1 MIPLQLTL
9 KNFLSYQEAT
19 LDFSQLHTAC
29 ISGVN
34 GAGKSSL
41 LEAIAWSLWGKS
53 RVGSEDDL
61 IYYGA
66 AEVRV
71 MFSLIQDQ
79 QTLRVI
85 RTRQRGQTTSLEFQ
99 VQTESGF
106 RSLTSRNMRQTQQLI
121 IESLKLDYHT
131 FVNSA
136 YLRQGRADEFMLKGA
151 MERKQILARLLNL
164 DQYDRLSDHAKE
176 ISVQH
181 KATVGVLQP
190 QLQAIESQLTTEEA
204 IAQERQEVEQHL
216 QYLHQTQARA
226 KQQLSSWQTLQHQ
239 QQTLQQQLQW
249 HESQQESLERD
260 RQRLHQERDTAHTQ
274 KEQLESLLAQ
284 ESAITTAYQNF
295 QSLQVKEAQLA
306 AQFSSYQTTQ
316 EQLNHLRQTQKEQQ
330 QALEDQLRLI
340 QIQLDHLQTQEREL
354 QAILDRQPE
363 IEAAQVK
370 LQQARDRLNSL
381 DQLQLQV
388 SPLLHHRQNLQ
399 RRIDQATAQC
409 RAKLEELQSSW
420 KELQTEQAQTPL
432 LEQAAEDVA
441 GEIAQLEKKRIYQQR
456 VLEKGQE
463 RRNMMEGLQAQQ
475 RSYESQLDA
484 ISQKL
489 QLLKQRSSA
498 ENGDEQIYPPCPLCD
513 RPLDEH
519 HWHLVQEKH
528 TSEQQKILNQIWVIR
543 DQLATSELEIKVF
556 RQEYRDLDRE
566 LSRLSPA
573 LEKRGQLKAVLDVTE
588 QKLER
593 LQQLQTEIL
602 ELEDALHTRSYAQ
615 DLYTELETIDRR
627 IQKLKYDEK
636 DHVLA
641 RGQVEKWRW
650 ADMKKGEIKSAL
662 KQQKKL
668 QEERP
673 ELQAQYQQLSRRL
686 EKLQTT
692 SSLQR
697 QIQTLETQLAEIG
710 YDPESHQLL
719 INQLREAQSAQFRH
733 QQLEQA
739 QEQYPQVCQTCLAL
753 DRRLDDHQNRTQEL
767 GESLAE
773 LNKVLLQNPDAT
785 PQVRALERQLQDGQ
799 NQREELLARKGRLQ
813 QQQQHLKSLN
823 QQYQTIKKQL
833 EVAQKNYRVYTEL
846 TYAFGKKGIQS
857 LMIENILP
865 ELEAQ
870 TNRVLARLSSH
881 QLHVQFITQ
890 KSQKTKKDKWVET
903 LDILIADSQGTRPY
917 ETYSGG
923 ETFRVNFAIRLAL
936 AKLLA
941 QQSGTALQMLII
953 DEGFGT
959 QDEEGCDRLIAA
971 INAISPEF
979 ACILTITHLNFFKEA
994 FPVRIE
1000 VTKTA
1005 NGSQLSVQS

>member
-1 MIPLQLTL
+1 MIPLQLRL
-9 KNFLSYQEAT
+9 KNFLSYQET
-19 LDFSQLHTAC
+19 SLDFSQIHTAC

-41 LEAIAWSLWGKS
+41 LEAIAWCLWGKS
-53 RVGSEDDL
+53 RVNTEDDL
-61 IYYGA
+61 IHYGA

-71 MFSLIQDQ
+71 MFSLIQHQ
-79 QTLRVI
+79 QTFRVI
-85 RTRQRGQTTSLEFQ
+85 RTRQRGHSTSLEFQ

-106 RSLTSRNMRQTQQLI
+106 RSLTSRNTRQTQQLI
-121 IESLKLDYHT
+121 IQSLKLDYHT
-131 FVNSA
+131 FINSA

-164 DQYDRLSDHAKE
+164 DQYDRLSDRAKE
-176 ISVQH
+176 IAAGH
-181 KATVGVLQP
+181 KTTVGVLQP

-204 IAQERQEVEQHL
+204 IAQELQEIEQHL
-216 QYLHQTQARA
+216 HQLQDTQARA
-226 KQQLSSWQTLQHQ
+226 KQQLGSWQTLQHQ
-239 QQTLQQQLQW
+239 QQTLHQQLEW
-249 HESQQESLERD
+249 HQSQQESLERD
-260 RQRLHQERDTAHTQ
+260 RQRLHQERESANSQ

-284 ESAITTAYQNF
+284 ETAITSAYQNF
-295 QSLQVKEAQLA
+295 QNLQTQEAQLA
-306 AQFSSYQTTQ
+306 AQFSTYQTTQ
-316 EQLNHLRQTQKEQQ
+316 DQLKSLRQTQNEQQ

-340 QIQLDHLQTQEREL
+340 QIQLDHLHTQEQEL
-354 QAILDRQPE
+354 QVILDRQPE

-381 DQLQLQV
+381 DRLQLQV

-399 RRIDQATAQC
+399 SKLDQATARC
-409 RAKLEELQSSW
+409 RAKLEELQATW
-420 KELQTEQAQTPL
+420 QQLQTEQAETPL
-432 LEQAAEDVA
+432 LEQAAEDLA
-441 GEIAQLEKKRIYQQR
+441 GQIAQLEKKRIYQQR

-463 RRNMMEGLQAQQ
+463 RRNMMERLQAQQ

-489 QLLKQRSSA
+489 QLLKQRSSP
-498 ENGDEQIYPPCPLCD
+498 ENGDDRIYPPCPLCD

-528 TSEQQKILNQIWVIR
+528 TSEQQQILNQIWVIR
-543 DQLATSELEIKVF
+543 EQLATSELEIKVF

-566 LSRLSPA
+566 LAGLSPA
-573 LEKRGQLKAVLDVTE
+573 LEKRGQLKAVLDVTGK
-588 QKLER
+588 KLER
-593 LQQLQTEIL
+593 LQQLRTEIL
-602 ELEDALHTRSYAQ
+602 ELEDALQTGSYAQ
-615 DLYTELETIDRR
+615 DLYAELQTMDQRL
-627 IQKLKYDEK
+627 QKLNYDEK

-650 ADMKKGEIKSAL
+650 VDIKRGEIKSAL
-662 KQQKKL
+662 KQQRKL
-668 QEERP
+668 QQDRP
-673 ELQAQYQQLSRRL
+673 ELEAQYQQLSRRL
-686 EKLQTT
+686 DQLQTT
-692 SSLQR
+692 STLQR
-697 QIQTLETQLAEIG
+697 QIQTLERQLAEMG
-710 YDPESHQLL
+710 YDPEAHQTLL
-719 INQLREAQSAQFRH
+719 NRLREAQSAQFRY

-739 QEQYPQVCQTCLAL
+739 QEQYPQVNQTCLEL
-753 DRRLDDHQNRTQEL
+753 DRRLDDHQQRAQEL
-767 GESLAE
+767 EESLAK
-773 LNKVLLQNPDAT
+773 LNQILLQNPDAT
-785 PQVRALERQLQDGQ
+785 PQVKALERQIQEGQ
-799 NQREELLARKGRLQ
+799 QQREELLSRQGRLQ
-813 QQQQHLKSLN
+813 QQQQHFKSLN
-823 QQYQTIKKQL
+823 QQYQKIKQQL
-833 EVAQKNYRVYTEL
+833 ETAQRNYRVYTEL
-846 TYAFGKKGIQS
+846 THAFGRKGIQS

-979 ACILTITHLNFFKEA
+979 ACILTITHLKFFKEA

-1005 NGSQLSVQS
+1005 TGSQLSVMH

>member
-9 KNFLSYQEAT
+9 KNFLSYQEGS

-41 LEAIAWSLWGKS
+41 LEAIAWCLWGKS
-53 RVGSEDDL
+53 RVNTEDDL
-61 IYYGA
+61 IHYGA

-71 MFSLIQDQ
+71 SFSLIQHQ
-79 QTLRVI
+79 QTFRVI

-99 VQTESGF
+99 VQKESGF
-106 RSLTSRNMRQTQQLI
+106 RSLTSRNMRQTQELI

-164 DQYDRLSDHAKE
+164 DRYDHLSDRAKE
-176 ISVQH
+176 ISMQH
-181 KATVGVLQP
+181 KATVAVLHP
-190 QLQAIESQLTTEEA
+190 QLQAIQSQLTTEEA
-204 IAQERQEVEQHL
+204 IAEELQAIEQHL
-216 QYLHQTQARA
+216 QQLQQTQTRA

-239 QQTLQQQLQW
+239 QQTLHQQLQW
-249 HESQQESLERD
+249 HQSQQQSLERD
-260 RQRLHQERDTAHTQ
+260 RQGLHRQRETANAQ
-274 KEQLESLLAQ
+274 KEQLESLLEQ
-284 ESAITTAYQNF
+284 ESSLTTAYHNF
-295 QSLQVKEAQLA
+295 ENLRAKEAQLA
-306 AQFSSYQTTQ
+306 AQFSAYQTTQ

-330 QALEDQLRLI
+330 EAIEDQLRLI
-340 QIQLDHLQTQEREL
+340 HIQLEHLQTQEGEH

-381 DQLQLQV
+381 DRLQLQV

-399 RRIDQATAQC
+399 SQLDRATAHC
-409 RAKLEELQSSW
+409 RAKLEELQASW
-420 KELQTEQAQTPL
+420 RQLQTEQAQAPL
-432 LEQAAEDVA
+432 LEQAAEELA
-441 GEIAQLEKKRIYQQR
+441 GQIAQLEKKRIYQQR

-463 RRNMMEGLQAQQ
+463 RRNMMERLQAQQ

-489 QLLKQRSSA
+489 QLLKQRSSP
-498 ENGDEQIYPPCPLCD
+498 ENGEERIYPPCPLCD

-528 TSEQQKILNQIWVIR
+528 SSEQQQILNQIWVIR
-543 DQLATSELEIKVF
+543 EQLATSELEIKVF

-566 LSRLSPA
+566 LAGLSPA

-602 ELEDALHTRSYAQ
+602 ELEEALQTRSYAQ
-615 DLYTELETIDRR
+615 DVYAELETIDRHL
-627 IQKLKYDEK
+627 QKLNYDEK
-636 DHVLA
+636 NHVLA
-641 RGQVEKWRW
+641 RNQVEKWRW
-650 ADMKKGEIKSAL
+650 VDIKQGEIKSAL
-662 KQQKKL
+662 KQKQKL
-668 QEERP
+668 QQERP
-673 ELQAQYQQLSRRL
+673 ELEAQQQQLSRRL

-692 SSLQR
+692 SSLQK

-710 YDPESHQLL
+710 YAPESHQIL
-719 INQLREAQSAQFRH
+719 INQLRDSQNAQFRY
-733 QQLEQA
+733 QQLQQA
-739 QEQYPQVCQTCLAL
+739 QEQYPQVIQTCLEL
-753 DRRLDDHQNRTQEL
+753 NRRLEDHQHREQEL
-767 GESLAE
+767 GKSLAQ

-785 PQVRALERQLQDGQ
+785 PQINALERQLQEGQ
-799 NQREELLARKGRLQ
+799 QQREELLSRKGRLQ

-823 QQYQTIKKQL
+823 QQYQTLKQQL
-833 EVAQKNYRVYTEL
+833 ESAQRNYRVYSEL
-846 TYAFGKKGIQS
+846 SYAFGKKGIQS

-923 ETFRVNFAIRLAL
+923 EAFRVNFAIRLAL

-979 ACILTITHLNFFKEA
+979 ACILTITHLSFFKEA
-994 FPVRIE
+994 FPLRIE

-1005 NGSQLSVQS
+1005 NGSQLTVV

>member
-9 KNFLSYQEAT
+9 KNFLSYQEAS

-41 LEAIAWSLWGKS
+41 LEAIAWCLWGKS
-53 RVGSEDDL
+53 RVSTEDDL
-61 IYYGA
+61 IHYGA

-71 MFSLIQDQ
+71 SFSLIQHQ
-79 QTLRVI
+79 QTFRVI

-99 VQTESGF
+99 VQTERGF

-164 DQYDRLSDHAKE
+164 DRYDRLSDRAKE
-176 ISVQH
+176 ISLQH
-181 KATVGVLQP
+181 KATVAVLHP
-190 QLQAIESQLTTEEA
+190 QLEAIQSQLTTEEA
-204 IAQERQEVEQHL
+204 IAEELQGIEQ
-216 QYLHQTQARA
+216 QLHQLHQRQTRA
-226 KQQLSSWQTLQHQ
+226 KQQLGSWQTLQHQ
-239 QQTLQQQLQW
+239 QQTLHQQLQW
-249 HESQQESLERD
+249 HQSQRETLERD
-260 RQRLHQERDTAHTQ
+260 RQRLHQERESAIAQ
-274 KEQLESLLAQ
+274 KEQLENLLAQ
-284 ESAITTAYQNF
+284 QNSITTAYHNF
-295 QSLQVKEAQLA
+295 ENLRVREAQLA
-306 AQFSSYQTTQ
+306 AQFSAYQATQ
-316 EQLNHLRQTQKEQQ
+316 EQLNHLRQMQKEQQ

-340 QIQLDHLQTQEREL
+340 HIQLEHLHTQEKEL
-354 QAILDRQPE
+354 KAILDRQPE

-370 LQQARDRLNSL
+370 LQQARDRLNSF

-399 RRIDQATAQC
+399 SQLDQATARC
-409 RAKLEELQSSW
+409 RAKLEELQATW
-420 KELQTEQAQTPL
+420 QRLQTEQAETPL
-432 LEQAAEDVA
+432 LEQAAQDLA

-463 RRNMMEGLQAQQ
+463 RRNFMERLHTQQ
-475 RSYESQLDA
+475 RTYQSQLDA
-484 ISQKL
+484 IGQKL
-489 QLLKQRSSA
+489 QLLQQRSPS
-498 ENGDEQIYPPCPLCD
+498 EETQEKNYPPCPLCD

-519 HWHLVQEKH
+519 HWHLVQQKH
-528 TSEQQKILNQIWVIR
+528 TSEQQEILNHLWIIR
-543 DQLATSELEIKVF
+543 EQLATAEREIQVL

-566 LSRLSPA
+566 LAQLSPA

-588 QKLER
+588 QKIER

-602 ELEDALHTRSYAQ
+602 ELEEALQTRSYAQ
-615 DLYTELETIDRR
+615 DLYTELETIDQRL
-627 IQKLKYDEK
+627 QKLNYDEK
-636 DHVLA
+636 NHVLA
-641 RGQVEKWRW
+641 KNQVEKWRW
-650 ADMKKGEIKSAL
+650 ADIKQGEIKSAL
-662 KQQKKL
+662 KQQQKL
-668 QEERP
+668 QQERP
-673 ELQAQYQQLSRRL
+673 ELETQQQQLSRRL

-697 QIQTLETQLAEIG
+697 QIQTLESQLAEIS
-710 YDPESHQLL
+710 YDPESHQIL
-719 INQLREAQSAQFRH
+719 IDQLRDSQSTQFRY
-733 QQLEQA
+733 QQLQQA
-739 QEQYPQVCQTCLAL
+739 QEQYPQLIQTCLEL
-753 DRRLDDHQNRTQEL
+753 NRRLEEHQHREQEL
-767 GESLAE
+767 GDSLAQ
-773 LNKVLLQNPDAT
+773 LNTILLQNPDAT
-785 PQVRALERQLQDGQ
+785 PQVKALERQLQEGQ
-799 NQREELLARKGRLQ
+799 QQREDLLSRQGRLQ
-813 QQQQHLKSLN
+813 QQQHHLKSLN
-823 QQYQTIKKQL
+823 QQYQTLKKQL
-833 EVAQKNYRVYTEL
+833 DSAQKNYRIYSEL
-846 TYAFGKKGIQS
+846 SYAFGKKGIQS

-903 LDILIADSQGTRPY
+903 LDILIADAQGTRPY

-923 ETFRVNFAIRLAL
+923 EAFRVNFAVRLAL

-979 ACILTITHLNFFKEA
+979 ACILTITHLSFFKEA
-994 FPVRIE
+994 FPLRIE

-1005 NGSQLSVQS
+1005 NGSQLAVV

>member
-1 MIPLQLTL
+1 MIPLQLGL
-9 KNFLSYQEAT
+9 KNFLSYQEAS
-19 LDFSQLHTAC
+19 LNFSQIHTAC

-41 LEAIAWSLWGKS
+41 LEAIAWCLWGKS
-53 RVGSEDDL
+53 RVNTEDDL
-61 IYYGA
+61 IHYGA

-71 MFSLIQDQ
+71 MFSLIQHQ
-79 QTLRVI
+79 QTFRII
-85 RTRQRGQTTSLEFQ
+85 RSRQRGQTTSLEFQ

-106 RSLTSRNMRQTQQLI
+106 RALTSRNMRQTQQLI

-131 FVNSA
+131 FINSA

-164 DQYDRLSDHAKE
+164 EQYDRLSDRAKE
-176 ISVQH
+176 IALEH
-181 KATVGVLQP
+181 KTTVGVLQP
-190 QLQAIESQLTTEEA
+190 QLEAIESQLTTEEA
-204 IAQERQEVEQHL
+204 IAQELQEIEQHL
-216 QYLHQTQARA
+216 HQLQETQARA
-226 KQQLSSWQTLQHQ
+226 KQQLGSWQTLQHQ
-239 QQTLQQQLQW
+239 QQTLNQQRQW
-249 HESQQESLERD
+249 HQSQQETLDGD
-260 RQRLHQERDTAHTQ
+260 RQRLHQERDSANAQ

-295 QSLQVKEAQLA
+295 QNLQAKEAQLA
-306 AQFSSYQTTQ
+306 AQFSTYQTTQ
-316 EQLNHLRQTQKEQQ
+316 DQLNHLRQTQNEQHR
-330 QALEDQLRLI
+330 ALEDQLRLT
-340 QIQLDHLQTQEREL
+340 QVQLEHLHAQEQEV

-399 RRIDQATAQC
+399 SQIDRATARC
-409 RAKLEELQSSW
+409 RAKLEELQATW
-420 KELQTEQAQTPL
+420 QQLQTEQAETPL
-432 LEQAAEDVA
+432 LEQAAEDLA
-441 GEIAQLEKKRIYQQR
+441 GQIAQLEKKRIYQQR

-463 RRNMMEGLQAQQ
+463 RRNMMERLQAQQ
-475 RSYESQLDA
+475 RNYESQLDA

-489 QLLKQRSSA
+489 QLLKERSTP
-498 ENGDEQIYPPCPLCD
+498 ENGEEQIYPPCPLCD

-528 TSEQQKILNQIWVIR
+528 TSEQQQILNQIWVIR
-543 DQLATSELEIKVF
+543 EQLATSELEIKVF

-566 LSRLSPA
+566 LAGLSPA
-573 LEKRGQLKAVLDVTE
+573 LEKRGQLKAVLDVTG
-588 QKLER
+588 QKLAR
-593 LQQLQTEIL
+593 LQQLQTEIM
-602 ELEDALHTRSYAQ
+602 ELEEALQTGSYAQ
-615 DLYTELETIDRR
+615 DLYTELQTMDRR
-627 IQKLKYDEK
+627 LQKLNYDEK

-650 ADMKKGEIKSAL
+650 VDIKRGEIKSAL
-662 KQQKKL
+662 KQQRKL
-668 QEERP
+668 QQERP
-673 ELQAQYQQLSRRL
+673 ELEAQYQQLSRRL

-692 SSLQR
+692 STLQR
-697 QIQTLETQLAEIG
+697 QIETLECQLAEMD
-710 YDPESHQLL
+710 YDPESHQTLL
-719 INQLREAQSAQFRH
+719 NRLRESQSAQFRY

-739 QEQYPQVCQTCLAL
+739 QQQYPQVCQTCLEL
-753 DRRLDDHQNRTQEL
+753 DRRLEDHQQRAQKLE
-767 GESLAE
+767 ESLAK
-773 LNKVLLQNPDAT
+773 LNQVLLQNPDAT
-785 PQVRALERQLQDGQ
+785 PQVKALERQLQDGQ
-799 NQREELLARKGRLQ
+799 RQREELLSRQGRLQ
-813 QQQQHLKSLN
+813 QQHQHLKSLN
-823 QQYQTIKKQL
+823 QQYQTIKQQL
-833 EVAQKNYRVYTEL
+833 ESAQKNYRIYREL
-846 TYAFGKKGIQS
+846 TTAFGRKGIQS

-890 KSQKTKKDKWVET
+890 KTQKTKKDKWVET

-923 ETFRVNFAIRLAL
+923 EAFRVNFAIRLAL

-941 QQSGTALQMLII
+941 QQSGTSLQMLII

-979 ACILTITHLNFFKEA
+979 ACILTITHLKFFKEA

-1005 NGSQLSVQS
+1005 TGSQLSVMN